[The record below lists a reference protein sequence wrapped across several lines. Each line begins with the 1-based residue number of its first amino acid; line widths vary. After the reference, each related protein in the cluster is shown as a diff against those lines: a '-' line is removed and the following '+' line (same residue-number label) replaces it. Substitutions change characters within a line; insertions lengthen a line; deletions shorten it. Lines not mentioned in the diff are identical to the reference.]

1 MRFRRLRVLA
11 MVAVSSAAVLGCSG
25 DSADRSSGSDAPA
38 SASSGQVEPPK
49 TYKATYYAASRFA
62 EQASFGPTPALIE
75 ELRTKGFA
83 QWIDE
88 QLALPPSK
96 VDPDKFTQWHLLQ
109 PGWFDIWNPWMA
121 ELHRLWLAAPDQLRQ
136 RVTWSLSQYIV
147 VSSMRLDPGA
157 VGIWFNQLHDMA
169 LGNYG
174 NLIYG
179 ISTNAAVG
187 FYLDNA
193 QNRPKSAECPHCAPN
208 ENYARE
214 LMQLFTLG
222 VVKLNPDGSTV
233 RQAGGRPV
241 ETYTQ
246 RDVDELARVLTGWT
260 YAPKPPGAPMD
271 RNFGNFEQ
279 PMVPSTWAPERDS
292 GAKTVLGRVFPAGQ
306 SQQKDLQDLVSLLMG
321 HQNIAPFV
329 ALRMIQHLVKSNP
342 SPAYI
347 GRVGAVFRDN
357 GQGVAGDMKAVV
369 KAVLLDPEARA
380 GDDPATL
387 AKGDGK
393 VREPVLHLVG
403 MLRGLGCQ
411 RAPVEPWSGKPMFA
425 PHQSPFNPISVFSFY
440 APTDLSPGRNVLAP
454 EQKLLTASEFRHRLW
469 HLQYMLSYDSQNV
482 GLAQAREMGL
492 QRLRDAGCGFD
503 AMLAAYR
510 SSPRS
515 FFDLLGQRYFRGAL
529 PPSLRVELEKL
540 AQTWKTTY
548 GWSDEEIVVK
558 LLTMALVHPAY
569 GAIL

>member
-1 MRFRRLRVLA
+1 LRTLGF
-11 MVAVSSAAVLGCSG
+11 AAAAAAALLGCSG
-25 DSADRSSGSDAPA
+25 DSTESSSRSDAPA
-38 SASSGQVEPPK
+38 ASSSGQVTPAK
-49 TYKATYYAASRFA
+49 NYKATYYAAARFA
-62 EQASFGPTPALIE
+62 DQATFGPTPGLIE

-96 VDPDKFTQWHLLQ
+96 VDPAKFTQ
-109 PGWFDIWNPWMA
+109 FDNLSNDFFMVWNPWMA
-121 ELHRLWLAAPDQLRQ
+121 ELHRLWLTAPDQLRQ

-147 VSSMRLDPGA
+147 VSSQRLDPAA

-174 NLIYG
+174 DLIYG
-179 ISTNAAVG
+179 ISTNAAMG

-222 VVKLNPDGSTV
+222 VVKLNADGSTV
-233 RQAGGRPV
+233 RQANGRPV

-260 YAPKPPGAPMD
+260 YAPKPPGAPVD
-271 RNFGNFEQ
+271 RNWGNWER

-292 GAKTVLGRVFPAGQ
+292 GAKTVLGRAFPAGQ
-306 SQQKDLQDLVSLLMG
+306 SQQKDLQDVVALLMG
-321 HQNIAPFV
+321 HPNIAPFV
-329 ALRMIQHLVKSNP
+329 ALRVIQHLVKSNP

-347 GRVGAVFRDN
+347 ARVGAVFRDN
-357 GQGVAGDMKAVV
+357 GSGVAGDMKAVV

-411 RAPVEPWSGKPMFA
+411 RAPVEPWSSRPMVA
-425 PHQSPFNPISVFSFY
+425 GYQNPFNPNSVFSFY

-454 EQKLLTASEFRHRLW
+454 EQKLLTASEFRQRLW
-469 HLQYMLSYDSQNV
+469 QLQYLLIYDWQNV
-482 GLAQAREMGL
+482 GSAQAREAGL

-503 AMLAAYR
+503 AMVAAYR
-510 SSPRS
+510 ASPRALI
-515 FFDLLGQRYFRGAL
+515 DLLGPRYFRGAM
-529 PPSLRVELEKL
+529 PASLRVELEKL
-540 AQTWKTTY
+540 STAWKNTY
-548 GWSDEEIVVK
+548 GWADEEIVVK
-558 LLTMALVHPAY
+558 LLTMALMHPAY
-569 GAIL
+569 GAVL

>member
-1 MRFRRLRVLA
+1 MA
-11 MVAVSSAAVLGCSG
+11 AVSSAAVLGCSG
-25 DSADRSSGSDAPA
+25 GSTDRSSAGDAPA
-38 SASSGQVEPPK
+38 SASSGQVAPQK
-49 TYKATYYAASRFA
+49 AYKASYYAATRFA
-62 EQASFGPTPALIE
+62 EQATFGPTPALIE

-88 QLALPPSK
+88 QLALPPTK
-96 VDPDKFTQWHLLQ
+96 VDPAKFTQ
-109 PGWFDIWNPWMA
+109 FDNLSGDFFTVWNPWMA
-121 ELHRLWLAAPDQLRQ
+121 ELHRLWLTAPDQLRQ

-147 VSSMRLDPGA
+147 VSSQRLDPAA

-174 NLIYG
+174 DLIYG
-179 ISTNAAVG
+179 ISTNAAMG
-187 FYLDNA
+187 FYLDNV

-222 VVKLNPDGSTV
+222 VVKLNADGSTV
-233 RQAGGRPV
+233 RQANGRPA

-260 YAPKPPGAPMD
+260 YAPRAPGAPVD
-271 RNFGNFEQ
+271 RNFGNWEK

-306 SQQKDLQDLVSLLMG
+306 SQQKDLQDVVALLMG

-347 GRVGAVFRDN
+347 ARVGAVFRDN
-357 GQGVAGDMKAVV
+357 GKGVAGDMKAVV

-411 RAPVEPWSGKPMFA
+411 RAPVEPWNGRPMVA
-425 PHQSPFNPISVFSFY
+425 YDQNPFNQNSVFSFY

-454 EQKLLTASEFRHRLW
+454 EQKLLTAKEFRERLW
-469 HLQYMLSYDSQNV
+469 QLQYMLLYDWQKV
-482 GLAQAREMGL
+482 GWEQAREAGL

-503 AMLAAYR
+503 ALVAAYR
-510 SSPRS
+510 NSPRALI
-515 FFDLLGQRYFRGAL
+515 DLLGPRYFRGAV
-529 PPSLRVELEKL
+529 PAQLRVELEKL
-540 AQTWKTTY
+540 ATTWKSTY

-558 LLTMALVHPAY
+558 LLTMALMHPAY